1 MLVKQKISDS
11 KLSFKENTNSLMTEN
26 PKYLILDNKNALQ
39 KESSIFENFNS
50 SFSHQISIKTCY
62 L

>member
-1 MLVKQKISDS
+1 MSTYEKIKMLVKQKISDS
-11 KLSFKENTNSLMTEN
+11 KLSFKENTNSLMIEN

-39 KESSIFENFNS
+39 KIIN
-50 SFSHQISIKTCY
+50 